1 MTTTAAKDYYTV
13 AQAAKRLSVPTA
25 LIWQWIE
32 DGDLPA
38 RRTGPRSAQVDKAAI
53 EAVITPRE
61 QRSLS
66 IAEAKEVLARPWT
79 PEEYARERLYWSMVA
94 EHRKHNPS
102 IAPLTTADLV
112 RMGRRMQY
120 DPDYEP
126 D

>member
-1 MTTTAAKDYYTV
+1 MTTTAKDYYTV

-38 RRTGPRSAQVDKAAI
+38 RRTGPRSAQVDRAAI

-66 IAEAKEVLARPWT
+66 IAEV
-79 PEEYARERLYWSMVA
+79 RERLAQPLTAEELARRRIYWSVVR
-94 EHRKHNPS
+94 EHRKHRPS

-112 RMGRRMQY
+112 HMGRRPEY
-120 DPDYEP
+120 DRSADPD
-126 D
+126 